1 MGGQRIGDCAFTD
14 DANTAGVAVTAE
26 NIIPDWGEVALGDSA
41 DDDALETVLRSI
53 RWSSSPNPVIV
64 TMAVEQNVEYRLQL
78 LFHEQCCSRGFD
90 ISANGVQIVDEY
102 SPQRD
107 QGGTSGGGR
116 PGAFVNYD
124 FTASSATLELTLQGS

>member
-1 MGGQRIGDCAFTD
+1 MG
-14 DANTAGVAVTAE
+14 
-26 NIIPDWGEVALGDSA
+26 
-41 DDDALETVLRSI
+41 
-53 RWSSSPNPVIV
+53 
-64 TMAVEQNVEYRLQL
+64 
-78 LFHEQCCSRGFD
+78 CCSRGFD
-90 ISANGVQIVDEY
+90 ISANGEQIVDEY

>member
-1 MGGQRIGDCAFTD
+1 MSSLQPGQSYK
-14 DANTAGVAVTAE
+14 
-26 NIIPDWGEVALGDSA
+26 LS
-41 DDDALETVLRSI
+41 
-53 RWSSSPNPVIV
+53 
-64 TMAVEQNVEYRLQL
+64 L

-90 ISANGVQIVDEY
+90 ISANGEQIVDEY

>member
-1 MGGQRIGDCAFTD
+1 MLRT
-14 DANTAGVAVTAE
+14 V
-26 NIIPDWGEVALGDSA
+26 PDWGEVALGDSA

-53 RWSSSPNPVIV
+53 RWSSSPAPVVV
-64 TMAVEQNVEYRLQL
+64 TMAVQPNVEYRLQL

-90 ISANGVQIVDEY
+90 ISANGEQIVDEY